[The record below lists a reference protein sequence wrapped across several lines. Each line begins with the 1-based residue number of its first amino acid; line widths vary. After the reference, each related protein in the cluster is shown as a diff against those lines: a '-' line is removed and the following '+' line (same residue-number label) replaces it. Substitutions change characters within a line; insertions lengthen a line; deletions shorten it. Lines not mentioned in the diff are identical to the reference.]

1 MMTLTNTK
9 ATDTGYYSC
18 EISDTTREEISIKEL
33 IRKKYV
39 YFFGS
44 YLFTLAAFI
53 NYVTR

>member
-44 YLFTLAAFI
+44 YLFTFM
-53 NYVTR
+53 T